1 VVTLIPLSIVI
12 ASVIVPM
19 IFATRPRPQKAVRQL
34 QITIA
39 ALALL
44 WALLNLYVYP
54 RYVFPE

>member
-1 VVTLIPLSIVI
+1 MTLVPLSIVI
-12 ASVIVPM
+12 ASVVVPM
-19 IFATRPRPQKAVRQL
+19 IFATRPRPKRALRSL